1 MKDSK
6 LNRRDFLRVS
16 AVAAGAAA
24 LAACA
29 PAAAT
34 PAVEPTSEEP
44 AAPAEPTATEAPVV
58 DPNAVTWWYAWGN
71 LDPAVAKIVETDEFK
86 TALGNNTFNYR
97 GSISSEI
104 ILTAVAAG
112 EPPDGGSNFDYPNLH
127 SRGAT
132 VPVNDYV
139 AASTVIKEEDIIPK
153 LWESSFYG
161 DKMIGVPGIESYL
174 WWGLNVNINAAKEAG
189 LDAENLPL
197 TWETVYDWH
206 KAMTKFDDAG
216 NLQQFG
222 LDPWD
227 AMAGETDFPMQ
238 SWGGMNWWDENNKK
252 IDLNNDAMIEGM
264 DKMGE
269 FIKLVGPDKFDGM
282 RQTTGMGGW
291 GSSFNAGMQTMIMEG
306 YWHPG
311 ETQIQQ
317 PDIAQYNRATW
328 APVPESRKG
337 AKIMATGAHFVQ
349 IFKDAKHKDEIFK
362 VAELLITPVAQD
374 IILKEVGWIF
384 GSISYLKTIDP
395 KIYPGLDFYVA
406 APDQVTEWLIG
417 RRCPIHWFIA
427 TQYGELRAKVYRGD
441 MTSTEAA
448 AELQRRAE
456 DEWEAQGLS

>member
-1 MKDSK
+1 MKESK
-6 LNRRDFLRVS
+6 LNRREFLRVS

-34 PAVEPTSEEP
+34 VAPTAEQP
-44 AAPAEPTATEAPVV
+44 GAPAEPTATEAPKV

-71 LDPAVAKIVETDEFK
+71 LDPAVAKIVETEEFK

-112 EPPDGGSNFDYPNLH
+112 TPPDGGSNFDYPNLH
-127 SRGAT
+127 ARGAT
-132 VPVNDYV
+132 IPVNDYV
-139 AASTVIKEEDIIPK
+139 AASGKIKQEDVLPK

-161 DKMIGVPGIESYL
+161 DKMIGVPGIEGYM

-189 LDAENLPL
+189 LDVENLPL

-206 KAMTKFDDAG
+206 KALTKFDDAG
-216 NLQQFG
+216 NLKQFG

-238 SWGGMNWWDENNKK
+238 SFGGINWWDEKNRK
-252 IDLNNDAMIEGM
+252 INLNNDAMIEGL

-269 FIKLVGPDKFDGM
+269 FIKLIGPDQFAGM

-291 GSSFNAGMQTMIMEG
+291 GASYNAGMQTMIMEG

-362 VAELLITPVAQD
+362 VAETLYTDAAQD

-384 GSISYLKTIDP
+384 GKISYLKKVDP
-395 KIYPGLDFYVA
+395 KTYPGLDFYIS

-427 TQYGELRAKVYRGD
+427 SQYQELREKVYRGD

-456 DEWEAQGLS
+456 DEWSAQGLS